1 MTIVDFAQV
10 NVSWDD
16 VFVFNFEQNKHILL
30 LPLLT

>member
-1 MTIVDFAQV
+1 MTIVDSGQV

-16 VFVFNFEQNKHILL
+16 VFVVNFEQNKHILL